1 MKHTFGL
8 AARRQFLRQSAAMTA
23 LAGSPFAANMLAMGA
38 ASAQQATDYK
48 ALVCVYLNGGNDQ
61 SNTLVPT
68 SASEY
73 EAYRSARPTLAL
85 PKEQL
90 LSLSPTDWTGPDLAL
105 NGVMPALKSLFDQGK
120 VAALANVGTLAAPT
134 TQSDFFSGRTRA
146 PFQLFSHADQMS
158 AWQTGLPD
166 RPSSTGWL
174 GRIGDL
180 TASAYNAGSG
190 VSIAMSVAGN
200 NMLQAG
206 NGTIQYQ
213 LTTLGAVKVGALDN
227 MNGSTAAG
235 AALRKLTTQAQP
247 GTLFEN
253 ELSKVSSRAIAAEM
267 LVRNSLAAT
276 SVATAF
282 PATDIGKQLQMVA
295 RMVAARG
302 PLSQKR
308 QLFFVQLNGFD
319 MHDDLVTGQAT
330 KLKELS
336 DAMAAFYQ
344 ATVALGVARNVV
356 TFTASEFGRTLQS
369 NGRGA
374 DHGWGAHHFI
384 MGDAVAGNRI
394 YGNFP
399 TVALKGPDDAGQGRL
414 IPTTSV
420 DEYGATLA
428 SWFGVSDTNMKT
440 VLPNIDRFAHRN
452 LGFLSKA

>member
-68 SASEY
+68 GTAEY
-73 EAYRSARPTLAL
+73 EAYRKSRPTLAL

-90 LSLSPTDWTGPDLAL
+90 LSLSPTDWAGTGLAL
-105 NGVMPALKSLFDQGK
+105 NGAMTGLKGLFDQGK
-120 VAALANVGTLAAPT
+120 VAALANVGTLTAPT
-134 TQSDFFSGRTRA
+134 TQADFFSGRMRG
-146 PFQLFSHADQMS
+146 PFQLFSHADQQG

-166 RPSSTGWL
+166 RPSSTGWF

-180 TASAYNAGSG
+180 TASAFNPGSG

-200 NMLQAG
+200 NLLQSG

-213 LTTLGAVKVGALDN
+213 LTTQGAVKVSALDN
-227 MNGSTAAG
+227 MNGSSAAG
-235 AALRKLTTQAQP
+235 AALRKLTTQPQA
-247 GTLFEN
+247 GTMFEN
-253 ELSKVSSRAIAAEM
+253 ELSKVSARAIAAET
-267 LVRNSLAAT
+267 LVRSSLAAT

-282 PATDIGKQLQMVA
+282 PATDIGRQLQMVA

-302 PLSQKR
+302 PLAQKR

-319 MHDDLVTGQAT
+319 MHDDLVAGQT
-330 KLKELS
+330 IKLKELS
-336 DAMAAFYQ
+336 DAMNAFYQ

-356 TFTASEFGRTLQS
+356 TFTASEFGRALQS

-384 MGDAVAGNRI
+384 MGDAVVGNRI
-394 YGNFP
+394 YGSFP
-399 TVALKGPDDAGQGRL
+399 TVTLKGPEDAGQGRL

-420 DEYGATLA
+420 DEYAATLA

-452 LGFLSKA
+452 LGFLNKA